1 MKKKYIAKK
10 LGVILLSS
18 MMLAT
23 LITGCNKTPAT
34 EDASAGV
41 TAEDN
46 IEGGSEQ
53 SSEAGEDASDEE
65 ANIIT
70 MEYQFYSE
78 TEDGLRF
85 EIPEMIEVDG
95 VKYKYT
101 GNAEYQTSEIMSVV
115 AHTVDVEV
123 EEKEDAETSIEWV
136 SDATGKKYTLNGD
149 IFNWSDL
156 VPITTTVTERVEYGA
171 RTTAPYIPQV
181 KTISYYNEVDEADAE
196 INGKLVSSG
205 QSEPSWRS
213 GYPVDGVFTCNST
226 SVDNWAFEGYGKT
239 VYVPQSSATPTWD
252 GYQNDILSFLGLDAN
267 LYRVVG
273 GRWNGDAYTDANGNI
288 SRNAIFDC
296 EAYLSTYWAVYE
308 GKGEALGYRASVTY
322 YAYAD
327 ALKDVSEED
336 ISTLYKMVAI
346 ASYEE
351 VSE

>member
-41 TAEDN
+41 TGEDN

-53 SSEAGEDASDEE
+53 TSEAGEDASDEE

-123 EEKEDAETSIEWV
+123 EDKKDAETSIEWI
-136 SDATGKKYTLNGD
+136 SDATGKKYTLKGD

-181 KTISYYNEVDEADAE
+181 KTISYYNNVDEKDDTISGE
-196 INGKLVSSG
+196 LVSSG

-213 GYPVDGVFTCNST
+213 GYPIDGIFTASDAYVDS
-226 SVDNWAFEGYGKT
+226 WQIEGFKT
-239 VYVPQSSATPTWD
+239 VYVPQTSPTPTWD
-252 GYQNDILSFLGLDAN
+252 GYQSDILTLLGLDPAI
-267 LYRVVG
+267 YRVSG
-273 GRWNGDAYTDANGNI
+273 ASWKGDAYTDANGVVC
-288 SRNAIFDC
+288 RNATFDC

-336 ISTLYKMVAI
+336 ISTIYKMVAI